1 MSASLSVAQQAFAS
15 AALTI
20 FGPQFGIGGDRWTRT
35 RSTGNGIS
43 GPVTEGTPATI
54 TGYLLRADR
63 ARLAGAAPGVRVI
76 DLGWLY
82 TGPLGQDVLS
92 GDILT
97 SQADSILSFTLTGKV
112 TIAGYLMYLAD
123 QVRTPS
129 GAIIVTGNWI
139 TTEAGEPLL
148 TESGDY
154 LVWS

>member
-1 MSASLSVAQQAFAS
+1 MSAPLSVAQQAFAQ

-20 FGPQFGIGGDRWTRT
+20 FGPQFGIGGNLWTRT

-43 GPVTEGTPATI
+43 GPMTDGAPTTI

-63 ARLAGAAPGVRVI
+63 GRLAGAAPGVRVI
-76 DLGWLY
+76 DLGWVY
-82 TGPLGQDVLS
+82 AGALGQDVQT

-97 SQADSILSFTLTGKV
+97 SQAESILSFTLTGKV

-129 GAIIVTGNWI
+129 GAVVADFILDADGATVVDADGQEVVN
-139 TTEAGEPLL
+139 
-148 TESGDY
+148 
-154 LVWS
+154 V